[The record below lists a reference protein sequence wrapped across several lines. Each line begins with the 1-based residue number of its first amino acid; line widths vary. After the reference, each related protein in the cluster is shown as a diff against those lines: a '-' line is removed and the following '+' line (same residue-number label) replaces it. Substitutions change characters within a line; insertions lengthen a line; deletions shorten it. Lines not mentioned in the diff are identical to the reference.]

1 VSLTSCYKYILELP
15 VATLTQ
21 TLQAALAESDA
32 AGVKI
37 SQHWDNVPVDGG
49 YTASVTITP
58 ANTGTHPST
67 LLLTPVDLGLII
79 HLQMDLE
86 VKINEL
92 PTLDKIS
99 YLLNF
104 DLPGVFF
111 KDSSTPP
118 KLLMKFPSV
127 TASNLNLVVAGGEI
141 ILTPELV
148 KERIDA
154 QYAADPSIGHDV
166 KTNVPWP
173 PGPDATVLVTT
184 DIYDD
189 VMGSPGFRGM
199 ITAQVPDQSHVILIM
214 PGHFKVQGLSTS
226 FYMNTDMTITVSIN
240 VEHGDGY
247 IKLLTGDVTATDVTI
262 AFSSTTIYDI
272 FARSVLAKNIAD
284 KFHTFPVEKQ
294 EFPNRSQV
302 QALITNRLVAFASS
316 LLIPVFTPQPPTDSS
331 NIDLTTFI
339 PTTVNQQALALQLAA
354 LSDGT
359 PCDALDFFAQS
370 SGFSMAISPAEA
382 MHLIGPITT
391 SNLGDRHVD
400 GYDITLNHLNVVLS
414 DPGEHGEAKGHLWA
428 SGDFDVHIDCWP
440 DPNLTFSG
448 PIFLIPQ
455 MNPDGNVIFRAQA
468 GNFTSSDACC
478 SHLDPSQIA
487 ALISGVQSTPFVLPS
502 NFSGVGTLTLSVTTA
517 DIFAAGIVV
526 NGDFTVTTNSLLQKG
541 QTLETSI
548 WFFDSAGGNK

>member
-1 VSLTSCYKYILELP
+1 MSLTSCFKYVLELP
-15 VATLTQ
+15 VATLTE

-37 SQHWDNVPVDGG
+37 SQHWDDVPVDG
-49 YTASVTITP
+49 YTASVTIKP
-58 ANTGTHPST
+58 ANTATHPST
-67 LLLTPVDLGLII
+67 FTLTSIDLGLSI

-86 VKINEL
+86 VKINAL
-92 PTLDKIS
+92 PTLDKIT

-104 DLPGVFF
+104 DLPGIFF
-111 KDSSTPP
+111 KDTSSPP
-118 KLLMKFPSV
+118 KLLMQFPSV
-127 TASNLNLVVAGGEI
+127 TASSLNLVVAGGEI
-141 ILTPELV
+141 LLTPELV

-199 ITAQVPDQSHVILIM
+199 ITAQVPDQDHVILVM
-214 PGHFKVQGLSTS
+214 PGHFKVQGLSTP
-226 FYMNTDMTITVSIN
+226 FYMNTDMTITVSIH

-247 IKLLTGDVTATDVTI
+247 IKLLTGNVTSTDVTVVF
-262 AFSSTTIYDI
+262 ASSSIYDV
-272 FARSVLAKNIAD
+272 FAKSILAQNIAV
-284 KFHTFPVEKQ
+284 KFQGFPVQ
-294 EFPNRSQV
+294 QQNFPNSSQV
-302 QALITNRLVAFASS
+302 QNLITDRLVTFASN
-316 LLIPVFTPQPPTDSS
+316 LLIPVFTPQPPTDPS
-331 NIDLTTFI
+331 NIDLTMFV
-339 PTTVNQQALALQLAA
+339 PTTVSQQALALQLVA

-359 PCDALDFFAQS
+359 PCDALDFFAEPT
-370 SGFSMAISPAEA
+370 GFSIAISVAEA
-382 MHLIGPITT
+382 MRLIGPITT
-391 SNLGDRHVD
+391 TNLGDRHVD

-414 DPGEHGEAKGHLWA
+414 DPGEHGQAKGHLWA
-428 SGDFDVHIDCWP
+428 TGDFDVHIDCWP

-448 PIFLIPQ
+448 PIFLTPQ
-455 MNPDGNVIFRAQA
+455 MNPDGNVIFTAQA
-468 GNFTSSDACC
+468 GDFTSSDACC

-526 NGDFTVTTNSLLQKG
+526 KGDFTVTTNTLLQKG
-541 QTLETSI
+541 QTLETTI